1 MATEINTSALRSRR
15 RRILAYLQQG
25 NTITP
30 MEAVQIFGETKLA
43 TRISELINYDG
54 HTEICKRWVTVHT
67 KDAGCIVETRVK
79 EYFIDP
85 VLL

>member
-1 MATEINTSALRSRR
+1 MATEINTSALKSRR
-15 RRILAYLQQG
+15 RRIYQYLKEG
-25 NTITP
+25 NTINP
-30 MEAVQIFGETKLA
+30 DKADRLFGEKKLA

-67 KDAGCIVETRVK
+67 KDAGCVVETRVK